1 MPVDSLVEP
10 FGGRMPFLV
19 ACVLCLV
26 ALVAWLVF
34 LLVAYRRRRKAWRE
48 MTLGA
53 FSVSDRE
60 RWIADIRRIAET
72 YLPANDEESLRA
84 LHQELGKQMRAI
96 VSERSG
102 WDMSSWSV
110 GDVKERPPLAE
121 VAELLAAWE
130 RPSFAPDPQARAEE
144 SVSRALAVVSR
155 W

>member
-10 FGGRMPFLV
+10 LGARMPFLV
-19 ACVLCLV
+19 AFIVCVVVL
-26 ALVAWLVF
+26 AAWLVF
-34 LLVAYRRRRKAWRE
+34 LCVAYWRRRNALRE

-60 RWIADIRRIAET
+60 RWIEDIRRIADT
-72 YLPANDEESLRA
+72 YLPLTDQEGLRA
-84 LHQELGKQMRAI
+84 LHLELGKQMRVI

-110 GDVKERPPLAE
+110 GDMRAQQPLAE
-121 VAELLAAWE
+121 VAELLASWE
-130 RPSFAPDPQARAEE
+130 RPSFAPDPQAHAEE
-144 SVSRALAVVSR
+144 SVSRAVAVVSR

>member
-1 MPVDSLVEP
+1 MGVDFLVEP
-10 FGGRMPFLV
+10 LGGRMPFLV
-19 ACVLCLV
+19 AFIACLV
-26 ALVAWLVF
+26 LFVAWLVYLF
-34 LLVAYRRRRKAWRE
+34 VAYRRRREAHHE

-53 FSVSDRE
+53 FSGSDRE
-60 RWIADIRRIAET
+60 RWIVDIRRIAET

>member
-1 MPVDSLVEP
+1 MPVDSLDEP

-60 RWIADIRRIAET
+60 RWIADIRRIADT
-72 YLPANDEESLRA
+72 YLPLGDQESLRI
-84 LHQELGKQMRAI
+84 LHLELGKQMRVI

-110 GDVKERPPLAE
+110 GDMRAQQPLAE
-121 VAELLAAWE
+121 VAELLASWE
-130 RPSFAPDPQARAEE
+130 RPSFAPDPQAHAEE
-144 SVSRALAVVSR
+144 SVSRAVAVVSR